1 MKHENIYQHN
11 IRLNLNKEDHLLVH
25 RYLMNADPRE
35 FKSKNDFLIRA
46 VLAGAPS
53 VCQGETVKAE
63 EVEVKLSEEQ
73 MKELSLK
80 VVDLLKVYEEFL
92 VLNKGFVS
100 SEFNTDIELPKS
112 VKVADA
118 VSYKS
123 KIEEVLKTEDLSKL
137 LEYLPE
143 IL

>member
-25 RYLMNADPRE
+25 RYLMNADPKE

-80 VVDLLKVYEEFL
+80 VVDLLKVEVINEVMKSLLGMIVTRPEPQPHTVQKEDFTDEVEDYIAESAMDYFEE
-92 VLNKGFVS
+92 
-100 SEFNTDIELPKS
+100 
-112 VKVADA
+112 
-118 VSYKS
+118 
-123 KIEEVLKTEDLSKL
+123 
-137 LEYLPE
+137 
-143 IL
+143 